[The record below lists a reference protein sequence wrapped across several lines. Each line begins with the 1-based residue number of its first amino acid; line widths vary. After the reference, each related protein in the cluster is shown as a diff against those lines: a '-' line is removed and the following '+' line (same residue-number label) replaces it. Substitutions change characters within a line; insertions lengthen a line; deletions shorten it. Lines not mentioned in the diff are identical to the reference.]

1 MSEDTT
7 NLNFDPDQLRARYQ
21 AERLKRLREDGNDQY
36 LEVAGR
42 YANFAKDRYEALPDR
57 EPLDIEIDALVIGGG
72 FGGLLAGAEL
82 RKVGLSDIR
91 IIEKGGRLGGTWY
104 WNQYPGAQCD
114 IESYIYMPLLEE
126 LGVMPSERYAR
137 APEIL
142 EHVQRIADHYG
153 LSDSAILG
161 TEVTE
166 MHWDDAIRRWRV
178 STTRNDEILAR
189 FVVAAPGPLHRPKLP
204 GVKGIDEFEGRSF
217 HTSRWDYDFTGGGP
231 TGGLDKLGDV
241 RVAVIGTGA
250 TGVQVIPHVA
260 QGAQH
265 LYVFQ
270 RTPSSIDKR
279 GNAPTD
285 TAWAD
290 SLQPGWQKE
299 RIRNFNA
306 LVSGVPLEVDLV
318 NDGWTTLIGKM
329 MDIFRNGDAEMTG
342 RPIGEILELANF
354 EKMEEIRARV
364 DQTVKDPAVAE
375 ALKPYYQMFCKRPC
389 FHDEYLLAYNQD
401 NVTLVDTNGQGIE
414 RITPRGVV
422 ANGIE
427 YEVDCIIY
435 ASGFEVGT
443 AFERRA
449 GMKVYGKDGRTLSEK
464 WGVNGM
470 RTLHGMLS
478 NGYPNY
484 FMLSQSQGAW
494 TANYTQ
500 LLEEAAHHMGVIV
513 AHMEANGF
521 ETIEPTQE
529 SEEAWANEI
538 VASTENAV
546 GGVGGSDCTPGYYN
560 NEGRALEG
568 PAWSSNYAK
577 GSIAFFQVAKAWRSS
592 GDFHGV
598 RFTSL
603 EEA

>member
-36 LEVAGR
+36 LEVAGE
-42 YANFAKDRYEALPDR
+42 YADFAKDRYEALPDR

-82 RKVGLSDIR
+82 KKVGLSDIR

-142 EHVQRIADHYG
+142 EHVQRIADHYD

-260 QGAQH
+260 HGAQH

-285 TAWAD
+285 SEWAD

-342 RPIGEILELANF
+342 RPVGEILELANF

>member
-1 MSEDTT
+1 
-7 NLNFDPDQLRARYQ
+7 
-21 AERLKRLREDGNDQY
+21 
-36 LEVAGR
+36 
-42 YANFAKDRYEALPDR
+42 
-57 EPLDIEIDALVIGGG
+57 
-72 FGGLLAGAEL
+72 
-82 RKVGLSDIR
+82 
-91 IIEKGGRLGGTWY
+91 
-104 WNQYPGAQCD
+104 
-114 IESYIYMPLLEE
+114 
-126 LGVMPSERYAR
+126 
-137 APEIL
+137 
-142 EHVQRIADHYG
+142 
-153 LSDSAILG
+153 
-161 TEVTE
+161 
-166 MHWDDAIRRWRV
+166 
-178 STTRNDEILAR
+178 
-189 FVVAAPGPLHRPKLP
+189 
-204 GVKGIDEFEGRSF
+204 
-217 HTSRWDYDFTGGGP
+217 
-231 TGGLDKLGDV
+231 
-241 RVAVIGTGA
+241 
-250 TGVQVIPHVA
+250 
-260 QGAQH
+260 
-265 LYVFQ
+265 
-270 RTPSSIDKR
+270 
-279 GNAPTD
+279 
-285 TAWAD
+285 
-290 SLQPGWQKE
+290 
-299 RIRNFNA
+299 
-306 LVSGVPLEVDLV
+306 V

-342 RPIGEILELANF
+342 RPVGEILELANF

-464 WGVNGM
+464 WDVNGM

-513 AHMEANGF
+513 AHMEDRGF

-538 VASTENAV
+538 VASTQNAV

-560 NEGRALEG
+560 NEGRAQEG